1 MLISKVAVKTD
12 SGVMGEYNEDCA
24 LAYVSS
30 MGQEVCTLLILADG
44 TGSFGTGQIASKTA
58 IEAVYQ
64 HLKAVIENPPR
75 SQKVQ
80 VLKTQLQQVIE
91 VSHQTIN
98 RHFRNED
105 RKGYSTI
112 VCSLVY
118 GNTAIIANV
127 GNSRA
132 YLYRKGKL
140 HVLTEDHTLGNML
153 AKKGIDYPKGSKRD
167 IVCHMLGQNSELLID
182 LYEQNLLVDDKLF
195 LCSDGLWNVVDQS
208 EMIEIIS
215 QSDSVGQVT
224 SDLIKTANE
233 NRGLDNV
240 SVVLCEIVEGEPEFE
255 PILKR
260 ADPPL
265 YEGMVS
271 TQKSETPLPE
281 DKKRSEGV
289 GDFVRR
295 LSDLEEYFQFCV
307 RLLTTRKE
315 GKMIGKIIWEY
326 DLDQPNTAI
335 RLELKDKVKAGMANP
350 KETDLFKG
358 LMYNNYMDEDK
369 ALQIV
374 EINGLIAL
382 VFLGE
387 KEAIPMLI
395 AELRREDEVSPER
408 RLGAGLSFRYL
419 TGQKFGDDTL
429 SDEDLTNWENW
440 WEQNKDTFNPWLVSH
455 S

>member
-1 MLISKVAVKTD
+1 M
-12 SGVMGEYNEDCA
+12 
-24 LAYVSS
+24 
-30 MGQEVCTLLILADG
+30 
-44 TGSFGTGQIASKTA
+44 
-58 IEAVYQ
+58 
-64 HLKAVIENPPR
+64 KAVIENSPR

-80 VLKTQLQQVIE
+80 ILKTQLQQVIE

-140 HVLTEDHTLGNML
+140 QVLTEDYTLGNLL

-167 IVCHMLGQNSELLID
+167 IVCHLLGQNSELLIG
-182 LYEQNLLVDDKLF
+182 LYEQNLLIDDKLL
-195 LCSDGLWNVVDQS
+195 LCSDGLWSVVDQS
-208 EMIEIIS
+208 EIIEIIS
-215 QSDSVGQVT
+215 QSDSVEQVT
-224 SDLIKTANE
+224 SNLIKTANE

-240 SVVLCEIVEGEPEFE
+240 SVVLCEIMEGEPEFE

-260 ADPPL
+260 VDPPL
-265 YEGMVS
+265 HEGMVS
-271 TQKSETPLPE
+271 TLKREIPLPE
-281 DKKRSEGV
+281 EKKRSEEV

-315 GKMIGKIIWEY
+315 GKMIWEY
-326 DLDQPNTAI
+326 DLDQPDVAI
-335 RLELKDKVKAGMANP
+335 RLELMNKVKIGMANP
-350 KETDLFKG
+350 KDTDLYKG
-358 LMYNNYMDEDK
+358 LMHNVYMDEDE

-395 AELRREDEVSPER
+395 AELRRENEVSPER

-429 SDEDLTNWENW
+429 SDEDLNKWENW
-440 WEQNKDTFNPWLVSH
+440 WEQNKDTFHPWLASH